1 MEKLILPFII
11 LNKKSKKNFS
21 KSVDINQL
29 LEYNTTC
36 VTEINMTQKR
46 GVAQFG

>member
-1 MEKLILPFII
+1 MK
-11 LNKKSKKNFS
+11 
-21 KSVDINQL
+21 KSVDIKMS

-36 VTEINMTQKR
+36 VTEMNTTQKR